1 MPKEKISKWD
11 YGTSLLKRGILDSL
25 DDWSDEKELV
35 LSVMDELFDYIWYEN
50 KNGFHFIDKYYS
62 EGIIDIIVEKRI
74 HRKEARMHFN
84 TLSDARKWLIKKIEE
99 SNKAKG
105 DEELV

>member
-1 MPKEKISKWD
+1 MPNKKYNDWE
-11 YGTSLLKRGILDSL
+11 YGNVMLKKGMLDSL

-35 LSVMDELFDYIWYEN
+35 LSTMDELFDYIWYEN

-74 HRKEARMHFN
+74 LKKEERMHFN
-84 TLSDARKWLIKKIEE
+84 TLADARKWLIKKIEE
-99 SNKAKG
+99 TNKAKG
-105 DEELV
+105 DEHV